1 MQGQSG
7 IKIGSNRNF
16 GLVFFAVFLI
26 IGLWPLINEEQ
37 TRTWSILISIT
48 FLILGILNSKLLTPL
63 NKLWFKFGI
72 KLGAIIAPIVMTII
86 FFLIVTPIGLFMR
99 LIGKDLLKKQYDKK
113 KKSYWIKRDNPIDT
127 MKQQF

>member
-1 MQGQSG
+1 M
-7 IKIGSNRNF
+7 RY
-16 GLVFFAVFLI
+16 
-26 IGLWPLINEEQ
+26 
-37 TRTWSILISIT
+37 SIT
-48 FLILGILNSKLLTPL
+48 L
-63 NKLWFKFGI
+63 
-72 KLGAIIAPIVMTII
+72 ATII